1 MTDRVE
7 MIQSRLVSELAPIH
21 LEIIDDSQAHA
32 GHAGARHGGGHF
44 SAFIVSAAFEG
55 KSPVQRH
62 QLVYRVLGEMLRAEI
77 HALSIKA
84 LTPSEYQQP

>member
-7 MIQSRLVSELAPIH
+7 MIRSRLVSELAPTH
-21 LEIIDDSQAHA
+21 LEIIDDSAAHA
-32 GHAGARHGGGHF
+32 GHAGARQGGGHF
-44 SAFIVSAAFEG
+44 SALIVSAAFEG

-62 QLVYRVLGEMLRAEI
+62 QLVYRVLGEMMQAEI

-84 LTPSEYQQP
+84 FTPSEYQ